1 MTIPQPFIMAV
12 RQPSMTYRILAGM
25 ACILAGVGMV
35 RYAYSPL
42 LPSMMHDHWLAASS
56 AAYIGALNFAGNVI
70 GAVFCASLARRFTV
84 GRVLRGALILGVIA
98 TGANAFNFGPV
109 WIGACRFIAGGTAAG
124 AVILTPILCIQGLD
138 KSRRSLVVGLIFFG
152 GGIGVVMASLLM
164 PSVVQNGPG
173 GGWLMVSVVTLA
185 CTLFAWPLLKPVHNA
200 TTVKRVPKLSR
211 PAFRAIA
218 LLAIAYTLFGI
229 SSVPHA
235 IFLSAYLHM
244 KLHLTPAHAAMAFAS
259 FGVGVGIG
267 GPILSSVFAQFAG
280 LRIAAVVS
288 TLIGGA
294 AIAIVLLTD
303 NITMVISSGALM
315 GMAQMGLVAI
325 GSNCC
330 LEIAGPA
337 GHTRWWSV
345 LSAGFTGGVI
355 TGTLVMGALFQAGL
369 GYIDGFWMAA
379 VMSVLSITLC
389 IAFAL
394 FPRSKPAS
402 E

>member
-1 MTIPQPFIMAV
+1 MTLN
-12 RQPSMTYRILAGM
+12 QPSMTYRILAGM

-35 RYAYSPL
+35 RYGYSPL
-42 LPSMMHDHWLAASS
+42 LPSMMHDHWLTPSS

-84 GRVLRGALILGVIA
+84 GRVLRWALLLGVIA

-109 WIGACRFIAGGTAAG
+109 WIGVCRFIAGGTAAG

-138 KSRRSLVVGLIFFG
+138 QSRRSLVVGLIFSG

-164 PSVVQNGPG
+164 PTVVQVGPG
-173 GGWLMVSVVTLA
+173 GGWLTVSGVTLA
-185 CTLFAWPLLKPVHNA
+185 CTLFAWPLLKPVRNA
-200 TTVKRVPKLSR
+200 TAVKRVPKLSR
-211 PAFRAIA
+211 AAFRAIG
-218 LLAIAYTLFGI
+218 LLGIAYILFGI

-235 IFLSAYLHM
+235 IFLSAYLHV
-244 KLHLTPAHAAMAFAS
+244 KLHLSPAHAAMAFAS

-267 GPILSSVFAQFAG
+267 GPVLSSVLAQYAG

-294 AIAIVLLTD
+294 AITMVLLTD
-303 NITMVISSGALM
+303 NITLVICSGALM
-315 GMAQMGLVAI
+315 GMAQMGLVPI

-330 LEIAGPA
+330 IEIAGPA

-345 LSAGFTGGVI
+345 LSAGFTSGVI
-355 TGTLVMGALFQAGL
+355 VGTLAIGALFQAGF
-369 GYIDGFWMAA
+369 GYIHGFWMAA
-379 VMSVLSITLC
+379 AMSVLSIVFC

-394 FPRSKPAS
+394 LPRLKPAS